1 MAMYDQDWC
10 DALASAVGTTST
22 LADQGPLSMLFV
34 VTDTEEGKVAFNLS
48 DSGDELTVTSG
59 KLPRGVK
66 ADITITVK
74 EPVAITLWAGTRNRD
89 EAFMAGDIKV
99 EGAYARWLDEVVPA
113 FAASPWVEAWTS
125 SAS

>member
-1 MAMYDQDWC
+1 MVMFDQDWC
-10 DALASAVGTTST
+10 DALSGTIGTAST
-22 LADQGPLSMLFV
+22 LAAEAEISMLYV
-34 VTDTEEGKVAFNLS
+34 VTDTEEGKVAFNLAAT
-48 DSGDELTVTSG
+48 GDTLTVTSG

-74 EPVAITLWAGTRNRD
+74 ESVINALWSGVRTRD

-113 FAASPWVEAWTS
+113 FEAVPWADAWAAAVK
-125 SAS
+125 

>member
-1 MAMYDQDWC
+1 MFDQEWC
-10 DALASAVGTTST
+10 DALAADVGAKST
-22 LADQGPLSMLFV
+22 LAANGELSMLFV

-48 DSGDELTVTSG
+48 DTGNELTVTAG

-74 EPVAITLWAGTRNRD
+74 EPVINALWSGSRSRD
-89 EAFMAGDIKV
+89 EAFMAGDLKV

-113 FAASPWVEAWTS
+113 FESDPWVEAWST
-125 SAS
+125 AAG